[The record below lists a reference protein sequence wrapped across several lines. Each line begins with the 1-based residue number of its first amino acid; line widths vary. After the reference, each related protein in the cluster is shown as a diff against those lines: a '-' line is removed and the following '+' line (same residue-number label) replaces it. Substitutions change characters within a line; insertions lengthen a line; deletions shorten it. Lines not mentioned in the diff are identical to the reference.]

1 MNYLIL
7 ATQTGGILKPFA
19 WILGKILNVIYMAL
33 DFIYNLLG
41 LDTRAG
47 IIGFCIILFTL
58 VVRMLML
65 PMTIKQQKSM
75 KLNAVIQPEI
85 QQIQK
90 KYANKKDQ
98 QSQLAQQEEIRAVY
112 DKYGTS
118 MTGGCMQLI
127 IQLPIMFALYRVIMN
142 IPAYV
147 QPVRTLYENVINGL
161 ASSGQLGNFF
171 NGANSV
177 SGKMNQFIDAMTGFN
192 RGTGITLTK
201 GVEVSDILAK
211 ANEMGISGAD
221 KISNINTFF
230 GFNLNQSPSS
240 MMGDAHGDILKI
252 ILALSIPILA
262 GLFQFLSVQLSTKLN
277 SAATNEQD
285 NPMAG
290 SMKMMNYMMPLMSVF
305 FCYGFSTG
313 IGIYWVAGSLIMML
327 QQIFVNMHLKKIDV
341 DEIIESNKEKA
352 AEKAEKRKAK
362 EGIYREK
369 VLEASKVNARNISG
383 SSQMSAAEKEERIRK
398 AKEAMNNN
406 KGSLASK
413 ANMVSDYNKRN
424 EK

>member
-1 MNYLIL
+1 MNNLIL
-7 ATQTGGILKPFA
+7 ATQTGGILRPFA
-19 WILGKILNVIYMAL
+19 WILGKILNVIYTVL
-33 DFIYNLLG
+33 DLIYNLLG

-47 IIGFCIILFTL
+47 IIGFCIILLTIAI
-58 VVRMLML
+58 RMILL

-75 KLNAVIQPEI
+75 KLNAVMQPEI
-85 QQIQK
+85 QAIQK
-90 KYANKKDQ
+90 KYQNKKDQ

-118 MTGGCMQLI
+118 MTGGCLQLI
-127 IQLPIMFALYRVIMN
+127 IQFPIMLALYRVIMN

-161 ASSGQLGNFF
+161 SSSGLLSKFFSEAKLTSGN
-171 NGANSV
+171 
-177 SGKMNQFIDAMTGFN
+177 MNQFIDAMTGYN
-192 RGTGITLTK
+192 RGSGITLTEGTK
-201 GVEVSDILAK
+201 VSDILAAAEK
-211 ANEMGISGAD
+211 SGVSGAD
-221 KISNINTFF
+221 QINNINTFL
-230 GFNLNQSPSS
+230 GFNLSQSPSE
-240 MMGDAHGDILKI
+240 MMGAAHGDVVKI

-277 SAATNEQD
+277 SSTTNTQD
-285 NPMAG
+285 NPMNG

-305 FCYGFSTG
+305 FCYGFSTA
-313 IGIYWVAGSLIMML
+313 IGIYWIAGSFIAML
-327 QQIFVNMHLKKIDV
+327 QQIFINLHFKKIDV
-341 DEIIESNKEKA
+341 DVIIEQNKEKA

-369 VLEASKVNARNISG
+369 VLEASKVNAKNISS

-398 AKEAMNNN
+398 AKEAMNSN